1 MQPDP
6 AIVNLPSLEELIASH
21 PLTIS
26 SETPLLDVIALM
38 GKGGKTHALSSA
50 RSISLVETQRLEDA
64 IPRQTSI
71 ANYKC
76 AAPSTCVLVMEQDL
90 LVGVFTAQD
99 LVQLIASGVNFREI
113 KISEVMRRSPI
124 TLTLSKS
131 CNLFTVLSLFHQ
143 HQIHHLPV
151 LDSEDQLL
159 GVITPESLCRG
170 LSPLKFLKWQQVET
184 VMTTTIIEASLTSS
198 ILSIARLMLTH
209 NVSYVVLTEE
219 RGVGSRK
226 WRGSEEGEK
235 ESQHLAPI
243 KDQMD
248 LQSLIPVGLITER
261 DIIQLVQLSLL
272 GLDLS
277 KTQAHMV
284 MRTPLYGLSPD
295 DSLWTANQKMLH
307 LWQSEHL
314 MVWEEPENW
323 LGVFTQED
331 LLRSLEPMQLLGI
344 IEQLQQTVEEQQT
357 ELKQVKAQKAEGR
370 GQKAGGIYPDADGT
384 SHVAEPLR
392 SNGHNP
398 PLNNVLGVP
407 VQQGLQSPPE
417 QNIKPLGGA
426 SLPGRRFL
434 FTAPSA
440 SCLLPSLQHQRLE
453 EELTAAKERF
463 ELVTQASKDGFWDW
477 NLITGEIYYSPR
489 WKEMLGYL
497 DYELPNEL
505 VSWENVIYEE
515 DRIAALKLIEDYNC
529 GKVSRFLVTQRF
541 YHKDGSTVYI
551 LSRATHLK
559 DANGKVIRMVGAH
572 TDITELFNAQEAL
585 RQSEEQMRALLNAIP
600 DLMFRQ
606 RVDGTYLDFKAT
618 ESNVFI
624 PAETVI
630 GSNISDLPIPEEA
643 KKHHLHLLEMAVE
656 TGELQTYEHQF
667 KKPDGIYYY
676 EVRIVKSGVDEA
688 VCIVRDIT
696 QRKQAE
702 AALRENEEF
711 LRSIYDGVEKSIF
724 VVDVLENR
732 EFRYLGLNPAHEHL
746 TGLGSVELRG
756 KSPEQVLPLEVAQ
769 SVTGRYRAC
778 VEAGATIFYE
788 ECLPFKGLEM
798 WWLTSLTPLRD
809 ANSQIYRLIGTS
821 TDITE
826 RKSSEVALQQQA
838 ERERLVSAIA
848 LRVRQSLD
856 LEEILNT
863 TVTEV
868 RQFLQTD
875 RVLIY
880 RFNPEW
886 SGMVAVESV
895 TPEWKAV
902 LGTTISDP
910 CFGKFYTEK
919 YQQGRVSVIE
929 NVHKAGLTPCYVDF
943 LAQFQVVASL
953 TVPILQ
959 GDKLWGLLLAHH
971 CREPR
976 KWKSSAIELLQ
987 QLATQVAI
995 AVQQSELYH
1004 QLSAELAER
1013 KRAEEESQ
1021 KAKEAAEAANLAKG
1035 EFLAAMSHEIR
1046 TPMNAVIGMTGLLL
1060 DTELSPQQRDF
1071 AKTIRSSG
1079 EGLLTII
1086 NDILDFSKIES
1097 GKLELEKYPFKLRTC
1112 IEESLDLLAPKAAEK
1127 GLELAYLIDPKTP
1140 TTILGDVTRLRQIL
1154 VNLLS
1159 NAVKFTKTGE
1169 VTVSVV
1175 ANVLGNGEWGMG
1187 NGEDTG
1193 DMKEKSALFPPAP
1206 APRYE
1211 IQFAVKDTGI
1221 GIPAERLGRLFQAF
1235 SQVDSS
1241 TTRNYGGTGLGLVI
1255 SQRLSE
1261 MMGGRILV
1269 KSELGQGSTFYFTLV
1284 TQECETPQ
1292 ENELDVPQ
1300 PQLVGKRLLIV
1311 DENATNRQIL
1321 TLQGESWGMLIRAA
1335 ESGSEALEWLRQGEL
1350 FDLAILDMQM
1360 TQMDALNLAA
1370 EIRKQPG
1377 CQQLTLIMLTTIGKP
1392 ELSDS
1397 VVGSK
1402 SDRLVK
1408 DDFVAFLNKPIKQS
1422 QLYDVLIEAIVEQ
1435 PIKVRPTYSI
1445 SSKIDCHLAERLP
1458 LRILLAEDNVVN
1470 QQVGLHLLQRMG
1482 YRADVA
1488 GNGLEV
1494 LAALRRQPYDVVLMD
1509 VQMPEM
1515 DGLATARRIVSDWSS
1530 AQRPRI
1536 IAMTANAMQGDREM
1550 CLEAGM
1556 DDYVSKPIRVEELSR
1571 VLSKCQVIQ
1580 ECLAPTVEV
1589 EPESVEG
1596 AVLDIATFREVQ
1608 EMLDEDE
1615 ILIKV
1620 IERYLEDAP
1629 KLLQSIATSV
1639 AQEDASELERAAH
1652 SLKSTSAMLGAKS
1665 LAQLCGDLEA
1675 IAHTGSLTETPV
1687 KVLQTQTEYEKVKT
1701 ALLAQRHHLMST

>member
-1 MQPDP
+1 MRPNH
-6 AIVNLPSLEELIASH
+6 ALVNLPSLEELIASH

-26 SETPLLDVIALM
+26 PETLLLDVIALM
-38 GKGGKTHALSSA
+38 DKRRITNALSSSG
-50 RSISLVETQRLEDA
+50 SISLVETQDLEDF
-64 IPRQTSI
+64 IPRQTSV

-76 AAPSTCVLVMEQDL
+76 AAPSTCVLVMEEDL

-99 LVQLIASGVNFREI
+99 LVQLTACEVNFREI
-113 KISEVMRRSPI
+113 KIADVMTRSPT

-131 CNLFTVLSLFHQ
+131 CNLFTVLSLFHH
-143 HQIHHLPV
+143 HQIHHLPI
-151 LDSEDQLL
+151 LGSEGQLL

-170 LSPLKFLKWQQVET
+170 LSPLKFLKSQQVAA
-184 VMTTTIIEASLTSS
+184 VMTTTIIQAPLTSS
-198 ILSIARLMLTH
+198 ILSIASLMVTH
-209 NVSYVVLTEE
+209 EVRYVVLTQKRRGDEE
-219 RGVGSRK
+219 R
-226 WRGSEEGEK
+226 EK
-235 ESQHLAPI
+235 ESQYLAPI
-243 KDQMD
+243 KDQAD
-248 LQSLIPVGLITER
+248 LQSLIPVGLITQR

-295 DSLWTANQKMLH
+295 ESLWTANQKMLH
-307 LWQSEHL
+307 LWQCKHL
-314 MVWEEPENW
+314 MVWEKPNNW

-331 LLRSLEPMQLLGI
+331 LLRSLEPIQLLGI

-357 ELKQVKAQKAEGR
+357 ELKHVKAQKAEGR
-370 GQKAGGIYPDADGT
+370 GQKPGGIYPDADGT
-384 SHVAEPLR
+384 SHLAEPLLCKGYNPLR
-392 SNGHNP
+392 SN
-398 PLNNVLGVP
+398 VSAAP
-407 VQQGLQSPPE
+407 VQAAPE
-417 QNIKPLGGA
+417 QNIKPLRGA
-426 SLPGRRFL
+426 SLPGSKFPAP
-434 FTAPSA
+434 APSA
-440 SCLLPSLQHQRLE
+440 FYPLPSLQHQRLQ

-505 VSWENVIYEE
+505 VSWEKVIYEE

-541 YHKDGSTVYI
+541 HHKNGSTVYI

-559 DANGKVIRMVGAH
+559 DANGKAIRMVGAH

-585 RQSEEQMRALLNAIP
+585 HQSEQQMRALLNAIP

-606 RVDGTYLDFKAT
+606 RVDGTYLDFKAA
-618 ESNVFI
+618 ESDVFI

-630 GSNISDLPIPEEA
+630 GSNISNFPISEEV
-643 KKHHLHLLEMAVE
+643 KKRHLHLLEMAVG
-656 TGELQTYEHQF
+656 TGELQTYEHQC
-667 KKPDGIYYY
+667 KKLDGVYYY

-696 QRKQAE
+696 QRKQVE

-724 VVDVLENR
+724 VVDVLENG
-732 EFRYLGLNPAHEHL
+732 EFRYVGLNPAHEHL
-746 TGLGSVELRG
+746 TGLRSEELRG
-756 KSPEQVLPLEVAQ
+756 KSPEQVLPLEAAQTVA
-769 SVTGRYRAC
+769 GRYRAC
-778 VEAGATIFYE
+778 VEAGATISYE
-788 ECLPFKGLEM
+788 ECLPFKGLDM

-826 RKSSEVALQQQA
+826 RKSSEVAFQQQA
-838 ERERLVSAIA
+838 ERDRLVSAIA

-863 TVTEV
+863 AVTEV
-868 RQFLQTD
+868 REFLQTD

-880 RFNPEW
+880 RFNPDW

-902 LGTTISDP
+902 LGTTITDP
-910 CFGKFYTEK
+910 CFEKSYTEK

-929 NVHKAGLTPCYVDF
+929 NVHKAGLMPCYVDF
-943 LAQFQVVASL
+943 IAQFQVVASL
-953 TVPILQ
+953 TVPIVQ

-1140 TTILGDVTRLRQIL
+1140 ATILGDVTRLRQIL

-1159 NAVKFTKTGE
+1159 NAVKFTRTGE

-1175 ANVLGNGEWGMG
+1175 ANVLGNREWVR
-1187 NGEDTG
+1187 G
-1193 DMKEKSALFPPAP
+1193 DIKEKSSLFPSTSS
-1206 APRYE
+1206 PRYE

-1261 MMGGRILV
+1261 MMGGRIWV
-1269 KSELGQGSTFYFTLV
+1269 ESEVGEGSTFYFTLV
-1284 TQECETPQ
+1284 TQACESPQ

-1321 TLQGESWGMLIRAA
+1321 TMQGQSWGMVIRVA
-1335 ESGSEALEWLRQGEL
+1335 ESGSEALKWLRQGEV

-1360 TQMDALNLAA
+1360 TEMNALNLAG

-1377 CQQLTLIMLTTIGKP
+1377 CQQLRLIMLTTIGQP
-1392 ELSDS
+1392 ELGDRIA
-1397 VVGSK
+1397 GSK
-1402 SDRLVK
+1402 SDRFVK

-1422 QLYDVLIEAIVEQ
+1422 QLYDVLIETIVGQ
-1435 PIKVRPTYSI
+1435 PIKVRPTCSI
-1445 SSKIDCHLAERLP
+1445 SSQIDSHLAERLP

-1515 DGLATARRIVSDWSS
+1515 DGLATASRIVSEWSS

-1571 VLSKCQVIQ
+1571 VLSKCQVIR
-1580 ECLAPTVEV
+1580 ERVAAPVEV
-1589 EPESVEG
+1589 APESVV
-1596 AVLDIATFREVQ
+1596 AALDMAAFREVQ
-1608 EMLDEDE
+1608 DMVDEDE
-1615 ILIKV
+1615 ILINV
-1620 IERYLEDAP
+1620 IEHYLEDAP

-1639 AQEDASELERAAH
+1639 AQEDASKLQWAAH
-1652 SLKSTSAMLGAKS
+1652 SLKSTSAMLGAKRF
-1665 LAQLCGDLEA
+1665 AQLCGDLEA
-1675 IAHTGSLTETPV
+1675 LAHTSSLTEAPI
-1687 KVLQTQTEYEKVKT
+1687 KVLQAQTEYEKVKT
-1701 ALLAQRHHLMST
+1701 ALLAQRHQLIST